1 MLKYEIRPASGDR
14 AQAPLIIL
22 MHGRGA
28 TRSDL
33 VPLGEHMPAHAN
45 VVFPEAP
52 FEAAQWGYGPG
63 SAWYRFLGHNR
74 PEPAS
79 FARSLDELQQLIAQL
94 NAPKV
99 VVGGFSQGGTL
110 GLGYALSLD
119 RHVDGVLNFS
129 GFLAD
134 HPEVDVSAEAV
145 ADTSFF
151 WGHGRQDPAIPF
163 ELALEGRAALQAAG
177 AKLEAHDYDIG
188 HWIAPEELT
197 DALGFLNSLL

>member
-1 MLKYEIRPASGDR
+1 
-14 AQAPLIIL
+14 

-28 TRSDL
+28 TRHDL
-33 VPLGEHMPAHAN
+33 VPLGQHLPVHCN

-52 FEAAQWGYGPG
+52 FDAAQWGYGPG

-79 FARSLDELQQLIAQL
+79 FARSLDELQQLIAQM

-99 VVGGFSQGGTL
+99 VVGGFSQGGTM

-129 GFLAD
+129 GFVAD
-134 HPEVDVSAEAV
+134 HPEVDVSADAV
-145 ADTSFF
+145 AGTSFF
-151 WGHGRQDPAIPF
+151 WGHGRHDPAIPF

-188 HWIAPEELT
+188 HWIAPEELAHAVAFVERVLE
-197 DALGFLNSLL
+197 DRHIE